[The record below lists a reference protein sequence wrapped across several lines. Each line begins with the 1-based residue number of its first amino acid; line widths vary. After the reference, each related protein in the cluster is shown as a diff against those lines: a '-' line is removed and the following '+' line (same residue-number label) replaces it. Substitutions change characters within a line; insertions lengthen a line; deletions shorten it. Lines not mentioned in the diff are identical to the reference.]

1 MTQEVSTHGTY
12 LNHPRRRTHL
22 RPFPLPQG
30 LPSRHQLPSLQLR
43 NRLTFLQIWHPR
55 RRHPKRI
62 KHGIIIHT
70 PRRIPQ
76 PPELVVIPS
85 GRTPFPRIRRLARLI
100 AGLFVGVDKL
110 AVFRVRG
117 DVFLFGFFDPDHFGA
132 EFGETGL
139 AGAVQGFGLFYGGQ
153 GFS

>member
-1 MTQEVSTHGTY
+1 MQARSTRGTC

-22 RPFPLPQG
+22 RPFPLPHA
-30 LPSRHQLPSLQLR
+30 LPTQHQPRSLPLR
-43 NRLTFLQIWHPR
+43 NRLTFLHIWHPR

-76 PPELVVIPS
+76 PAQLVVIPS
-85 GRTPFPRIRRLARLI
+85 GGTPFRRIRRLARLI
-100 AGLFVGVDKL
+100 AGLFVCVDKL
-110 AVFRVRG
+110 AVFRVGG
-117 DVFLFGFFDPDHFGA
+117 DVFLFGLFDAYDFGT